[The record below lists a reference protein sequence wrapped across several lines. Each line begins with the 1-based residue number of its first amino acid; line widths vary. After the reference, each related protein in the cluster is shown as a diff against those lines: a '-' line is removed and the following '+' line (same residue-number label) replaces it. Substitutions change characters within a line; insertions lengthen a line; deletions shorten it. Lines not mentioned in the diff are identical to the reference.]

1 MWVPLFYSP
10 VKRPFSAFDLY
21 RNDFRSIYKLKTIYI
36 QIENDL
42 YIYRKPFVYRSLSYL
57 PKVMFRPEKACLL
70 NFQTSKSASS

>member
-36 QIENDL
+36 FIVNGL
-42 YIYRKPFVYRSLSYL
+42 YIDRYL
-57 PKVMFRPEKACLL
+57 IS
-70 NFQTSKSASS
+70 QKSCFNLKKSIL